1 MLRGPNVQAM
11 AQMQA
16 VVKLPVV
23 ASGGVT
29 TTADVARL
37 AAAGMAGC
45 IIGRALYE
53 GTLKL
58 ADALRVAKGGH
69 TEQLAN

>member
-1 MLRGPNVQAM
+1 M

-16 VVKLPVV
+16 AVDLPVV

-29 TTADVARL
+29 TVEDVSRL

-58 ADALRVAKGGH
+58 PDAIAAASR
-69 TEQLAN
+69 